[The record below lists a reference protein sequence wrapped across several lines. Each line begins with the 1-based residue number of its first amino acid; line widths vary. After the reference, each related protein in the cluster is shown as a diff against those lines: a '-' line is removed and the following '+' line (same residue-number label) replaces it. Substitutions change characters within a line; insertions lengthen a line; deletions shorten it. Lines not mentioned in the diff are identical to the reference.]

1 MSLVVRAVDVG
12 YGHVKFTDGFDGES
26 ILAESFPSQSVVS
39 SASQH
44 QSKVWQQRDTFQIPI
59 GDRLYEVGRDIRF
72 AMTGTQETEV
82 LDQDF
87 ALSDAYRARLYGALN
102 YMRPRLPRQHIDFL
116 VLGLPLTTYNKHSKA
131 LADLYTGPQ
140 TIGPNQVITIGECVV
155 IEQPVGSYLTY
166 LTDNRI
172 DPGKAPTALVV
183 DPGYNT
189 VDWYVCEGL
198 LANTAM
204 SRAIERGMSAF
215 IRAIAKSLG
224 HDLAAAVPE
233 SELVRVVD
241 LALKER
247 QSSVRLFGKDIE
259 LAKHFEAGQHILDE
273 AAQAIRNLVGA
284 GAAIDVII
292 LTGGGAYMYETAIA
306 NKFPGH
312 TVMAL
317 NEPHLANVRGF
328 QTFGESMAASAARAN
343 HAAGTIA

>member
-166 LTDNRI
+166 LTDMRTK
-172 DPGKAPTALVV
+172 PRAPWLC
-183 DPGYNT
+183 G
-189 VDWYVCEGL
+189 
-198 LANTAM
+198 
-204 SRAIERGMSAF
+204 RGFSPSPF
-215 IRAIAKSLG
+215 FSQIL
-224 HDLAAAVPE
+224 HWL
-233 SELVRVVD
+233 
-241 LALKER
+241 
-247 QSSVRLFGKDIE
+247 QSSVISGRQKRSSQA
-259 LAKHFEAGQHILDE
+259 AKRPSQ
-273 AAQAIRNLVGA
+273 AQ
-284 GAAIDVII
+284 
-292 LTGGGAYMYETAIA
+292 
-306 NKFPGH
+306 P
-312 TVMAL
+312 
-317 NEPHLANVRGF
+317 
-328 QTFGESMAASAARAN
+328 ARK
-343 HAAGTIA
+343 